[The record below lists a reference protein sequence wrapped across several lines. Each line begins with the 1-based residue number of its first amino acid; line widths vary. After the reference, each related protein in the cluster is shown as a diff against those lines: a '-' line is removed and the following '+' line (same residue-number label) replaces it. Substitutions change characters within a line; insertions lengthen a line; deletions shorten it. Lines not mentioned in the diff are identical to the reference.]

1 MINIKPRIESNELR
15 MYRLLNSRK
24 ILLNEEATHLARL
37 EKGYEGELLF
47 DERVERLSK
56 EWLVLNDMLFE
67 SNNTE
72 FQIDSVIIAQK
83 PILLF
88 EIKNYEGDYYIVDDD
103 WYYIN
108 GTQIQN
114 PVSQLERKEVLFRR
128 LLRELGYNIPIESY
142 LLFVNPDFHLY
153 NAPRNQSIIFST
165 QLNRFFE
172 QLNKIPTNINEH
184 YNKFAHKL
192 ISLHKTES
200 RFTKTPKYTYGELR
214 KGITCASCD
223 SFNQKIV
230 GSILECACGNTENV
244 TSAIFRSIEEYNL
257 LFPARKITTSNI
269 YEWCN
274 GIKSKRTIQRLLS
287 NNYKHIRHGKS
298 SYFIV
303 KNHIG

>member
-114 PVSQLERKEVLFRR
+114 PVSQLERKEVLF
-128 LLRELGYNIPIESY
+128 
-142 LLFVNPDFHLY
+142 
-153 NAPRNQSIIFST
+153 
-165 QLNRFFE
+165 
-172 QLNKIPTNINEH
+172 
-184 YNKFAHKL
+184 
-192 ISLHKTES
+192 
-200 RFTKTPKYTYGELR
+200 
-214 KGITCASCD
+214 
-223 SFNQKIV
+223 
-230 GSILECACGNTENV
+230 
-244 TSAIFRSIEEYNL
+244 
-257 LFPARKITTSNI
+257 
-269 YEWCN
+269 
-274 GIKSKRTIQRLLS
+274 
-287 NNYKHIRHGKS
+287 
-298 SYFIV
+298 
-303 KNHIG
+303 